1 MRRLFRPLWILLAT
15 IFLIEAWLWDHLQ
28 PIVARV
34 VDRIPLRALKAWCAA
49 RVRHLSPG
57 ASLLVFVIPALPLLP
72 LKVVGVW
79 LLAHKYFISA
89 GLVIL
94 LAKLLGVGVTAFVF
108 DITRNK
114 LLRMAWFR
122 WLYETV
128 LMLRARAHELLA
140 PFRRRIELAWRRLR
154 RRSSASFVQR
164 LRRRVQMSR

>member
-1 MRRLFRPLWILLAT
+1 MRRLLRPLWVLLA
-15 IFLIEAWLWDHLQ
+15 ILFLIEAWLWDHLQ
-28 PIVARV
+28 PVVARV
-34 VDRIPLRALKAWCAA
+34 VDLIPLRALKAWCAA

-57 ASLLVFVIPALPLLP
+57 ASLLVFLVPAIPLLP

-79 LLAHKYFISA
+79 LLAHDYFISA
-89 GLVIL
+89 ALVIV

-114 LLRMAWFR
+114 LLKMAWFR
-122 WLYETV
+122 WLYE
-128 LMLRARAHELLA
+128 LILALRERAHALLA
-140 PFRRRIELAWRRLR
+140 PFKQQIRQAWRRLR